1 MGFETLR
8 QRYMGARKRIS
19 SKRTVKLP
27 HGFVPY
33 LSLSRGIARNPKC
46 HRPPNQLLR
55 PFHRR
60 DALKIHWTTV
70 SQRATILVT

>member
-27 HGFVPY
+27 HCFVPY
-33 LSLSRGIARNPKC
+33 LSLSRGIACNLKC
-46 HRPPNQLLR
+46 LRPPNQLPR

-60 DALKIHWTTV
+60 GAPKIHWTTV